1 MSGLSS
7 CSSSSLLFLLFL
19 SSSFCFG
26 FEAPTGAPGP
36 VGGAGAG
43 CGSGAGA
50 GSGTVGWSG
59 SVAGSGAL
67 ATGAGS
73 GGALGT
79 RAARW
84 LLSLRER
91 SCLLLLPSLF
101 SSTEKGST
109 AAVFGRG
116 ERSSTGNWSLAC
128 AVMLIEE
135 HNNRI
140 AVVKEREIYIFM
152 RQGLFLMKLRLR
164 RLMNQNL
171 KHNKNRS
178 L

>member
-1 MSGLSS
+1 M
-7 CSSSSLLFLLFL
+7 FLLLLL
-19 SSSFCFG
+19 SPFCFG
-26 FEAPTGAPGP
+26 FVAPTGAAGP

-50 GSGTVGWSG
+50 GSGTVGCSG
-59 SVAGSGAL
+59 SGAGSGAL
-67 ATGAGS
+67 AAGAGS

-79 RAARW
+79 RAAMW

-101 SSTEKGST
+101 SPTEKGST

-116 ERSSTGNWSLAC
+116 ERRSTATGSLAS

-140 AVVKEREIYIFM
+140 AVVKEREIYICIT
-152 RQGLFLMKLRLR
+152 QGSLLMKLRLR
-164 RLMNQNL
+164 R
-171 KHNKNRS
+171 
-178 L
+178 

>member
-26 FEAPTGAPGP
+26 FEAPTGAAGP

-43 CGSGAGA
+43 CGSGAGAGLGAGA

-67 ATGAGS
+67 AAGAGS

-84 LLSLRER
+84 LLSPRER
-91 SCLLLLPSLF
+91 SCLLLLSSLF

-116 ERSSTGNWSLAC
+116 ERRSTGNGSLAS

-140 AVVKEREIYIFM
+140 AVVKEREI
-152 RQGLFLMKLRLR
+152 
-164 RLMNQNL
+164 
-171 KHNKNRS
+171 
-178 L
+178 